1 MNTLQKRFLLF
12 IFGCLGT
19 RFALAV
25 LADKINKEQLPIMG
39 GLALIP
45 AIGFLYIY
53 FFSSRKTGPEV
64 FGEKIWWNNMR
75 LIHGLIYIA
84 FAVFAIQKKHFAA
97 KVLYFDVILG
107 LVSFLLYHYNAG
119 NLVSTKG
126 LK

>member
-25 LADKINKEQLPIMG
+25 LADKINKEYLPIMG

-107 LVSFLLYHYNAG
+107 LVSFLIYHYNAG
-119 NLVSTKG
+119 NLISTKG

>member
-25 LADKINKEQLPIMG
+25 LADKINKEYLPIMG

-53 FFSSRKTGPEV
+53 FFSARKTGLEV

-97 KVLYFDVILG
+97 KVLYFYVILG

-119 NLVSTKG
+119 NLISTKG

>member
-25 LADKINKEQLPIMG
+25 LADKINKEYLPIMG

-53 FFSSRKTGPEV
+53 FFSARKTGPEV

-119 NLVSTKG
+119 NLISTKG

>member
-12 IFGCLGT
+12 IIGCLGT
-19 RFALAV
+19 RLALAV
-25 LADKINKEQLPIMG
+25 LADKINKEYLPIMG

-64 FGEKIWWNNMR
+64 FGGKIWWNNLR

-107 LVSFLLYHYNAG
+107 LVSFLIYHYNEG
-119 NLVSTKG
+119 NLISIQKF
-126 LK
+126 